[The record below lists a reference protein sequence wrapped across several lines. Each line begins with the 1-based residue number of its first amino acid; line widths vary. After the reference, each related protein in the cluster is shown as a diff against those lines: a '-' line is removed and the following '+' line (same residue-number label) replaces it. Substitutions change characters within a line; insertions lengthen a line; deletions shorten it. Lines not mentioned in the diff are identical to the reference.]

1 MRTSG
6 CMHVRLTFCGR
17 VCMFYVDVDDVF
29 LVYTC
34 PIDVSFVAALPSE
47 VPEVLSKHVGTGHL
61 NVNGSTVAL
70 QYTTIRKLL
79 AGHPTLEV
87 PSTYHRIAA
96 QSSY

>member
-1 MRTSG
+1 
-6 CMHVRLTFCGR
+6 
-17 VCMFYVDVDDVF
+17 MFYVDVDVDDVF

-34 PIDVSFVAALPSE
+34 PIDLSFVAALPSE
-47 VPEVLSKHVGTGHL
+47 VPEVLSKHVGTG

-87 PSTYHRIAA
+87 PSTYPSHCSAE
-96 QSSY
+96 QLLKSGV